1 MIGLNKYV
9 PAPEK
14 EDGSNSPLLVS
25 VHLQIPDLT
34 DGKGYSENIEDDVGN
49 RDADI
54 EAIRV
59 DALSRDSFV
68 PISRYWAAAKDY
80 DHLLAD

>member
-1 MIGLNKYV
+1 MIRLNKYV

-14 EDGSNSPLLVS
+14 EDSSNSPLLVS

-34 DGKGYSENIEDDVGN
+34 DGEGDSENVEDDVGN
-49 RDADI
+49 RDTDI
-54 EAIRV
+54 EAIGV

-68 PISRYWAAAKDY
+68 PISCYWAAAKDC